1 CLRRRAVEFY
11 DFEISPLFE
20 IFFVLVTNVVAANIK
35 TRDLS
40 RNMVDHALERVGPEV
55 PAVAK
60 DASLR
65 MIASLDQ
72 FEDFADRKYLAS
84 AMSKSSQVSARNQRR
99 ARISSNQF
107 FNRAN
112 PVAGDR
118 REDLFRDRKD
128 LPASF
133 AGKAEIKNPGFIPSV
148 CVTLKHH
155 WRLYL
160 YQVIERITPRFY
172 QSH

>member
-1 CLRRRAVEFY
+1 MA
-11 DFEISPLFE
+11 
-20 IFFVLVTNVVAANIK
+20 NVVATNIK
-35 TRDLS
+35 PRDFS
-40 RNMVDHALERVGPEV
+40 GDIVDHALERVSPEV
-55 PAVAK
+55 SAVAK

-65 MIASLDQ
+65 MIAGLDQ
-72 FEDFADRKYLAS
+72 LEDFADRKYLAL
-84 AMSKSSQVSARNQRR
+84 AMSKSSQVSARNQRG

-107 FNRAN
+107 FNGAN

-133 AGKAEIKNPGFIPSV
+133 AGKAEIKNPGFMPSV

-155 WRLYL
+155 RRLHL
-160 YQVIERITPRFY
+160 FQVIERITPRCY
-172 QSH
+172 QSHT